1 MNVTQLKSQLF
12 LASPDNFEHIALC
25 LCKWQYENIKVYQRY
40 VDLIGVD
47 IYSIT
52 QIEQIPFLPIQFFK
66 THPIISSLPKEESV
80 IFESSGTTLAIKSK
94 HYIQDLSLYTQSY
107 RTCFQQFFGDV
118 TEYCILGLLPSYL
131 ERNNSSLVY
140 MVNDLITASG
150 HPESGFYLHDFDL
163 LQQTLHLLEAK
174 KQKTILFGVTF
185 GLLDFAE
192 FHAMPLSYVK
202 IMETGGM
209 KGRREEWTKQEV
221 HAYLQ
226 ERFSTPDIYSE
237 YGMTELLSQA
247 YSLHDG
253 IFSTPPWMKI
263 LCRDINDPFDIRQ
276 TARGA
281 INIID
286 FANIYS
292 CCFIATDDIGEIY
305 EDQSFSIHGR
315 IDNSELRGC
324 SLMLA

>member
-94 HYIQDLSLYTQSY
+94 HYIQDLCLYTQSY